1 MHSPVRMVDHPAGVA
16 ASGPQRH
23 LERVDR
29 QVASQRTRNPPPDDP
44 PREHVEYATRIRQ
57 RQKRLDENE
66 IERLIAEYRTG
77 LTVYQLATRF
87 GCHRT
92 TVSECLK
99 ARGIQM
105 RRRPLCEEQII
116 EAIRLYQSGLS
127 VAKVADQVGAKS
139 ETVRLRLIERGV
151 QMRDSRGLAR
161 KHQDSTAEKT
171 QLPEER

>member
-1 MHSPVRMVDHPAGVA
+1 MRPTRLTEEQIDEAVRLYESGLSSTNVGDGEFTYNRLSPMTG
-16 ASGPQRH
+16 
-23 LERVDR
+23 DR
-29 QVASQRTRNPPPDDP
+29 
-44 PREHVEYATRIRQ
+44 EYATRIRQ

-77 LTVYQLATRF
+77 LTIYQLATRF

-171 QLPEER
+171 QLQERQ